1 MKYKDKKV
9 YYKMR
14 NLFNAK
20 QAPAFT
26 MPDRE
31 SSDGISD
38 YTALTSIPM
47 FGKYALFNSAK

>member
-14 NLFNAK
+14 NLFNVK

-26 MPDRE
+26 MPDR
-31 SSDGISD
+31 
-38 YTALTSIPM
+38 
-47 FGKYALFNSAK
+47 